1 MSEERKKVRQRR
13 RETLK
18 RMQERERII
27 QGKKAP
33 GKKVFIVIAVCLLLC
48 AIAGGTVFASRLL
61 ENNTSIKI
69 KIAVESQSIVQDE
82 VLQSFVAKA
91 ISDTDGDKVIN
102 RNTGFTVQDLLDDL
116 NGGIGYQI
124 NCDGDGTTEG
134 EFTIHAELDEYM
146 KERVTK
152 EWNDKVQIESED
164 GELVVKNKYGEW
176 EGNKFK
182 RYDGTYVSDDFIESK
197 GDKYYF
203 DADGNMVTGEIKLG
217 FTTYVFDENGKM
229 VSEVSTLD
237 VDKPMVALTYDDGP
251 GPRTGELL
259 DMLEAN
265 AAHATFFMLGQ
276 RINDDNGDV
285 LKRMVDIG
293 CEVANHSYSHPQLTT
308 LSEDAIKEEINT
320 TNNKILDKSGV
331 ASKIVRPPYGSVN
344 DTVRAVVG
352 VPMIM
357 WSVDTLDWKTKN
369 AKATVDHVMNT
380 VRDGDIILMHDIH
393 DTTID
398 AAKELIPKLKEAGY
412 QLVTVSELAEARGVP
427 MKAGQSYSEFWK

>member
-1 MSEERKKVRQRR
+1 MSEERKKIRQRR

-18 RMQERERII
+18 RMQERERIK

-48 AIAGGTVFASRLL
+48 AIAGGTVFALRLQ

-69 KIAVESQSIVQDE
+69 EIAVESQSIVQDE
-82 VLQSFVAKA
+82 ELQSFVAKA

-124 NCDGDGTTEG
+124 NCDGDATTEG

-152 EWNDKVQIESED
+152 EWNDKVQIESVD

-203 DADGNMVTGEIKLG
+203 DADGNMVTGEVKLG

-259 DMLEAN
+259 DTLEAN

-276 RINDDNGDV
+276 RINDNNGDV
-285 LKRMVDIG
+285 VKRMVDIG

-320 TNNKILDKSGV
+320 TNNKIMEKSGM
-331 ASKIVRPPYGSVN
+331 AAKIVRPPYGSVN
-344 DTVRAVVG
+344 DTVRAAVG

-369 AKATVDHVMNT
+369 AQATIDHVMNT

-398 AAKELIPKLKEAGY
+398 AAKDLIPKLKEAGY
-412 QLVTVSELAEARGVP
+412 QLVTVSELAEARGVT
-427 MKAGQSYSEFWK
+427 MEAGQSYSEFWK